1 MLVNALMLLIVSSKR
16 SNCSCLSY
24 HQMVTWRPSLAF
36 ARNYLHRLRVCAVG
50 IEEVS
55 EIRTQYST
63 LVEGLSRRL
72 GCFSSDIDELYQ
84 IDPSQFETVDP
95 MNTADSESDSDYR
108 DSEDGGSESD
118 LESLPG

>member
-1 MLVNALMLLIVSSKR
+1 
-16 SNCSCLSY
+16 
-24 HQMVTWRPSLAF
+24 
-36 ARNYLHRLRVCAVG
+36 VCAVG